1 MLNLP
6 SSIKHTHH
14 IVMMKDGMCPF
25 HLWDSLPPLLKAH
38 GSKCIVHDPSTD
50 EMGSDHSLTKRSE
63 PLVLPT
69 DRWLELVGTYVQ
81 SDCRSIP
88 MSIPMNDSIVESTL
102 GGMFI
107 VLRTRFH
114 RWSRTKCFLWNR
126 RWKETNSPSLQAI
139 SAPTAYVLSFVC
151 FNFLFWIVACVTTIF
166 HPKQSRIVFV
176 SPWSNVLC
184 EDVFVH
190 SSLCPCRDW
199 CILPRVCVGLQR
211 TRKIATKN
219 PLCRRYPHS
228 IWLEG
233 FPKWGEKRDRG
244 KRVSTDTKIT
254 SEMILMWTIPWI
266 MTRRYTESITPE
278 RRDRLSSVSMEP
290 VPLV

>member
-6 SSIKHTHH
+6 SIIKHTHH

-25 HLWDSLPPLLKAH
+25 PFKGASPSITEGSWVKMYRSWPFNWWNGFRSLSYQKEWTAC
-38 GSKCIVHDPSTD
+38 SSNR
-50 EMGSDHSLTKRSE
+50 SLARIGRNIC
-63 PLVLPT
+63 PV
-69 DRWLELVGTYVQ
+69 R
-81 SDCRSIP
+81 CRSIP

-190 SSLCPCRDW
+190 SSLCPW
-199 CILPRVCVGLQR
+199 PRLMYPPSGLR
-211 TRKIATKN
+211 RIA
-219 PLCRRYPHS
+219 
-228 IWLEG
+228 E
-233 FPKWGEKRDRG
+233 D
-244 KRVSTDTKIT
+244 
-254 SEMILMWTIPWI
+254 SEDSDEEP
-266 MTRRYTESITPE
+266 
-278 RRDRLSSVSMEP
+278 SMP
-290 VPLV
+290 